1 LDFVDQE
8 TAIIVGAGPAGLT
21 AAYELLTRTRIKP
34 IVLEKSGCMGGISR
48 TVNYKG
54 NRIDIGGHRF
64 FSKSDRVMEWWL
76 RMLPLQ
82 ASGPDPATADR
93 VMLLRSRKSRIYYL
107 RRFFDYPISLSR
119 DTLLKLGLWRTF
131 KIGMSYIHSA
141 LFPLPQ
147 EETLEQ
153 FFINRFG
160 RELYATFF
168 KSYTEKVWGVP
179 CSRIR
184 AEWGAQRIKG
194 LSVWAALIHA
204 LRKALKGSESGIG
217 QKDTETSLI
226 EQFLYPK
233 FGPGQMW
240 EEVARHIKEKGGEI
254 RTGCRFERIIT
265 EGWQV
270 RALQA
275 TDSATGRTETFPGD
289 YFFSTAPVQELMRSF
304 DVAPPQNVLEV
315 SDGLVYRDFITVGL
329 LVRSLRIHDH
339 TPQGKKLIS
348 DNWIYI
354 QEPDVLLGRLQVF
367 NNWSPFMVADP
378 ANVWLGLEYFCNQ
391 SDEIWNLSDDRMAA
405 LATEELTRIGI
416 LDATEVLDS
425 TVLRMEKTYP
435 AYFGTYCRFAEIREH
450 VDRYGNLYLIGRNGM
465 HRYNNQDHSMLT
477 AMMAVDDIIAGK
489 TDKTGLWEVN
499 TELDYHEA
507 KQRPGRLTE
516 PARFL
521 RVFPNQH
528 KGRPIEWV
536 GVLLA
541 DFGRGMLHRLGLV
554 GVGLEMLVKQLHE
567 LGSALVVDV
576 PKRHQHSLGTRVQ

>member
-1 LDFVDQE
+1 MSRNC
-8 TAIIVGAGPAGLT
+8 AIIIGAGPAGLT
-21 AAYELLTRTRIKP
+21 VAYELLTRTGIRP
-34 IVLEKSGCMGGISR
+34 IVLEKSDYMGGLSR

-82 ASGPDPATADR
+82 AAENGSAAIKYHRMERAVASSAAGPDPKAADR

-107 RRFFDYPISLSR
+107 RRFFDYPISLSK

-131 KIGMSYIHSA
+131 KIGLSYVRSA
-141 LFPLPQ
+141 VFPLKR
-147 EETLEQ
+147 EDTLEQ

-160 RELYATFF
+160 RELYDTFF

-179 CSRIR
+179 CDQIN

-194 LSVWAALIHA
+194 LSVWATLIHA
-204 LRKALKGSESGIG
+204 LKKLFKSRSSDIG
-217 QKDTETSLI
+217 QKNTETSLI

-240 EEVARHIKEKGGEI
+240 DEVARHIKEKGGEI
-254 RTGCRFERIIT
+254 RTGYRFERIIT
-265 EGWQV
+265 DGWQV
-270 RALQA
+270 TALQA
-275 TDSATGRTETFPGD
+275 TDSATGRTETFTGD
-289 YFFSTAPVQELMRSF
+289 YFFSTAPVQELMKSF
-304 DVAPPQNVLEV
+304 DAAPPQNVLDV

-329 LVRSLRIHDH
+329 LVRSLRINDD
-339 TPQGKKLIS
+339 TPQGKKLIG

-354 QEPDVLLGRLQVF
+354 QEPDVQLGRLQIF

-378 ANVWLGLEYFCNQ
+378 ANVWLGLEYFCNE
-391 SDEIWNLSDDRMAA
+391 SDEIWNLSDERMVA
-405 LATEELTRIGI
+405 LASRELSKIGI
-416 LDATEVLDS
+416 IDATEVLDS

-435 AYFGTYCRFAEIREH
+435 AYFGTYGRFAEIREH
-450 VDRYGNLYLIGRNGM
+450 VDRYTNLFLIGRNGM

-499 TELDYHEA
+499 TEMDYHE
-507 KQRPGRLTE
+507 E
-516 PARFL
+516 
-521 RVFPNQH
+521 
-528 KGRPIEWV
+528 KGRSE
-536 GVLLA
+536 
-541 DFGRGMLHRLGLV
+541 
-554 GVGLEMLVKQLHE
+554 
-567 LGSALVVDV
+567 
-576 PKRHQHSLGTRVQ
+576 